1 MSVDGAFAPFLVLAP
16 ATTANLGPGFDCLA
30 LALDLHNTI
39 EVLPAAGSMEPLV
52 VIEGEGT
59 AILSGV
65 EANLV
70 LRAMRHLE
78 ARLGRSLPPFRLGQ
92 RNHIPLGRGLGSSAA
107 AIAGG
112 LVAAATLLGASTVPD
127 ALLPFALELESHPD
141 NVAAALYG
149 GLTIGVL
156 DAGGAVVRRLDPP
169 SGLRAVVLVPEGFS
183 GTLESRAVLPREV
196 ARADAVFNTSRCAL
210 LAADLALGRLD
221 SLAVA
226 MQDRL
231 HQPQRGAAQFPYL
244 EEAIA
249 DAVGAG
255 AYGAA
260 LSGSGSSVLAL
271 VAPAHEVAVAAALE
285 AVARRHQL
293 PARMLLLSPAAEG
306 ARVTS
311 A

>member
-1 MSVDGAFAPFLVLAP
+1 MSADSRFASFVVLVP

-39 EVLPAAGSMEPLV
+39 EVLPAAGFAGPLV
-52 VIEGEGT
+52 VVEGEG
-59 AILSGV
+59 AAMLSGAD
-65 EANLV
+65 ANLAI
-70 LRAMRHLE
+70 RAMRHLE
-78 ARLGRSLPPFRLGQ
+78 ARLGRPLPPFRLRQ
-92 RNHIPLGRGLGSSAA
+92 RNAIPLGRGLGSSAA

-112 LVAAATLLGASTVPD
+112 LVAAATLLGASTVPE
-127 ALLPFALELESHPD
+127 ALLPFALEIESHPD

-156 DAGGAVVRRLDPP
+156 DVGGAVVRRLEPP
-169 SGLRAVVLVPEGFS
+169 LGLRAVVLVPEGFS

-196 ARADAVFNTSRCAL
+196 ARADAVFNASRCAL

-221 SLAVA
+221 YLAIA

-231 HQPQRGAAQFPYL
+231 HQPQRGASQFPYL
-244 EEAIA
+244 AEAIA
-249 DAVGAG
+249 AAVGAG

-271 VAPAHEVAVAAALE
+271 VASEHEMAVAAAFE

-293 PARMLLLSPAAEG
+293 PARTLQLSPAAEG
-306 ARVTS
+306 AQVTS